1 MKSLSILL
9 LDGVK
14 SIKKKQKKLKLD
26 DAKSIKKLKKLI
38 LNGAKSI
45 Y

>member
-14 SIKKKQKKLKLD
+14 SIKKQKKLKLD
-26 DAKSIKKLKKLI
+26 GAKSIKKTKKV
-38 LNGAKSI
+38 NTKWC
-45 Y
+45 